1 MRDLELL
8 DADLLGAAPDW
19 ARQLSPGASDHFNA
33 KVSALYKE
41 GKTPDQVD
49 RLMATYGPSYFE
61 DLARPKGGGAA
72 PSRAVRAAGGAAMA
86 AKGCGADGDAHAWAL
101 FCLCLALVL
110 LAVFTARALRG
121 GPEGPSR

>member
-19 ARQLSPGASDHFNA
+19 AQKLSPGAAAAFNA

-41 GKTPDQVD
+41 GKTSDQVD

-86 AKGCGADGDAHAWAL
+86 AKGCGADGDAQAWLL
-101 FCLCLALVL
+101 FAVCMLVL
-110 LAVFTARALRG
+110 FIAWCALQARRG
-121 GPEGPSR
+121 PGDRAQ